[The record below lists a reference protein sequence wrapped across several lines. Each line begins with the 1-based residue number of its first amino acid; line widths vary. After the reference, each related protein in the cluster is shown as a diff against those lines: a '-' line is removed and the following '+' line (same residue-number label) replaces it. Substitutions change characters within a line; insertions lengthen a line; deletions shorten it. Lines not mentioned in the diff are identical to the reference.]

1 MENITIIAALS
12 KNNVIGFNEKI
23 PWKIKDDMIHFKDLT
38 MGHPVIMGRKTY
50 KSLPESFRPLP
61 GRKNIVMSK
70 SLESIEGIY
79 LAKNIGEALK
89 ITENQ
94 EAYIIG
100 GSQIYESFLP
110 FANKMELTR
119 IHRNYEGDVYFP
131 EINWKEWSLV
141 N

>member
-1 MENITIIAALS
+1 
-12 KNNVIGFNEKI
+12 
-23 PWKIKDDMIHFKDLT
+23 
-38 MGHPVIMGRKTY
+38 MGRKTY
-50 KSLPESFRPLP
+50 ESLPESFRPLP
-61 GRKNIVMSK
+61 GRKNIVLSK

-141 N
+141 NREDRETIKGLKYSFETYKKQ